1 MDQSIPLRRDSTYP
15 QPNCFI
21 YGVGP
26 AIRALGRNIDHIAPT
41 DIPGLLV
48 GESGTGKE
56 EIALEI
62 HYRSLRCNEA
72 FLKFDCRQL
81 AGQSSPAWLT
91 QYGSSKIGGTNN
103 GTVFFDEISQLAP
116 TSQDQLLQLLAG
128 ENTVASEQSRKA
140 RIISATARSL
150 DDEVRDG
157 RFHEELYY
165 AINGVC
171 LLIPSLRSR
180 PEDIPVLVDLFLKK
194 YAAILSRPVPQLS
207 SSTMDSLVRYTWPAN
222 VRQLESIARKI
233 VELGDEQLALRY
245 FSNVLVPTGP
255 TVQPVFARHRTR
267 SLKEAVREASQNV
280 ERNLIVKT
288 LERTH
293 WNRKQAARELQISPK
308 TLRDKMKQ
316 LGLKGT
322 SDS

>member
-1 MDQSIPLRRDSTYP
+1 VS
-15 QPNCFI
+15 
-21 YGVGP
+21 P
-26 AIRALGRNIDHIAPT
+26 AIRAFDRTISHIAPT
-41 DIPGLLV
+41 DIPILLV

-62 HYRSLRCNEA
+62 HYRSQRSKEA
-72 FLKFDCRQL
+72 FLKFDCRQVP
-81 AGQSSPAWLT
+81 GQLSPAWLSR
-91 QYGSSKIGGTNN
+91 YGSSKLAGINN
-103 GTVFFDEISQLAP
+103 GTIFFDEISQLVP
-116 TSQDQLLQLLAG
+116 PSQDQLLQLLTG
-128 ENTVASEQSRKA
+128 EHAQRVRM
-140 RIISATARSL
+140 ISATVRSL

-165 AINGVC
+165 TINGVC
-171 LLIPSLRSR
+171 LLIPSLRNR
-180 PEDIPVLVDLFLKK
+180 REDIPALVDLSLKK
-194 YAAILSRPVPQLS
+194 YAAISSRFVPQLG
-207 SSTMDSLVRYTWPAN
+207 SSTMDSLVRYTWPGN

-255 TVQPVFARHRTR
+255 AVRPVFARHRTR
-267 SLKEAVREASQNV
+267 SLKEAAKEASENV
-280 ERNLIVKT
+280 ERDLIVKT

-308 TLRDKMKQ
+308 TLRAKMKQ
-316 LGLKGT
+316 LGLKGA